1 MNDTPFPLPSTQ
13 LHTTLPHSA
22 RIYDYF
28 LDGKDNFPADREA
41 AEAAVE
47 VFPYVAKAA
56 RANRRFLHR
65 VVRYLAE
72 QAAVDQFL
80 DVGTGIP
87 TSPNL
92 HEVAQGILPKAAVV
106 YVDNDPLVLAHA
118 RALLTSSPQGR
129 TAYLDCDLLK
139 PEQILSSPEVRDT
152 LDLSRPVALTL
163 IAVLHFVP
171 DEADPLGVVSRLLEA
186 LPSGSYLALSQ
197 VTADFDKES
206 IGLLAETYRDRG
218 IPAQPRSRAE
228 VTRFVDGLELVEP
241 GIVAAHRW
249 RPDTDADHA
258 LMDEQVSVWAVL
270 ARKP

>member
-1 MNDTPFPLPSTQ
+1 MNDIPFPLASTQ
-13 LHTTLPHSA
+13 LHATVPHSA

-28 LDGKDNFPADREA
+28 LDGKDHFVADREA
-41 AEAAVE
+41 AEAALK
-47 VFPYVAKAA
+47 VFPHVAEAA

-65 VVRYLAE
+65 VVRYLARE
-72 QAAVDQFL
+72 AGVTQFL

-92 HEVAQGILPKAAVV
+92 HEVAQGVRPEAAVV

-129 TAYLDCDLLK
+129 TAYLDCDLLA
-139 PEQILSSPEVRDT
+139 PERILASAEVRAT

-171 DEADPLGVVSRLLEA
+171 DESDPLGVVRRLLEA

-197 VTADFDKES
+197 VTADFDAEA
-206 IGLLAETYRDRG
+206 IGQLAETYRDRG
-218 IPAQPRSRAE
+218 IAAAPRSRAE
-228 VTRFVDGLELVEP
+228 VARFVEGLELVEP

-249 RPDTDADHA
+249 RPDAAVDHG
-258 LMDEQVSVWAVL
+258 LVDEQVSVWAVL
-270 ARKP
+270 ARKM

>member
-1 MNDTPFPLPSTQ
+1 MTDTRDEITPARF
-13 LHTTLPHSA
+13 HTDVPHSA

-28 LDGKDNFPADREA
+28 LQGKDHFVADREA
-41 AEAAVE
+41 AEAALE
-47 VFPYVAKAA
+47 VFPHVAEAA

-72 QAAVDQFL
+72 QAGVDQFL

-92 HEVAQGILPKAAVV
+92 HEVAQGVRPEAAVV

-129 TAYLDCDLLK
+129 TAYLDCDLLE
-139 PEQILSSPEVRDT
+139 PERILASAEVRDT

-171 DEADPLGVVSRLLEA
+171 DEADPLGVVGRLVEA

-197 VTADFDKES
+197 VTANFDKEG

-218 IPAQPRSRAE
+218 IAAQPRSRTE
-228 VTRFVDGLELVEP
+228 VARFLDGLELVEP
-241 GIVAAHRW
+241 GIVTAHRW
-249 RPDTDADHA
+249 RPDAAVDHE
-258 LMDEQVSVWAVL
+258 LVDKQVSVWAVL

>member
-1 MNDTPFPLPSTQ
+1 MDHCPSIRPRNQ
-13 LHTTLPHSA
+13 LQSAVPHSA
-22 RIYDYF
+22 RMYDYY
-28 LDGKDNFPADREA
+28 LEGKDNFAADREA
-41 AEAAVE
+41 AEAAVA
-47 VFPYVAKAA
+47 VFPYIAEAA

-65 VVRYLAE
+65 VVRYLARD
-72 QAAVDQFL
+72 AGIDQFL

-92 HEVAQGILPKAAVV
+92 HEVSQALVPETAVV

-118 RALLTSSPQGR
+118 RALLPSSPQGR
-129 TAYLDCDLLK
+129 TAYLDCDLLD
-139 PEQILSSPEVRDT
+139 PERIITSDEVRQT

-171 DEADPLGVVSRLLEA
+171 DEADPLGVVGRLLDE

-197 VTADFDKES
+197 MTADFAEES

-218 IPAQPRSRAE
+218 IAAQPRSRAE
-228 VTRFVDGLELVEP
+228 VAKFVEQLELVEP

-249 RPDTDADHA
+249 RPDTDLD
-258 LMDEQVSVWAVL
+258 LGLRDEQVSVWAVL